1 MIHLKLSPARPVVP
15 PGDPMGLGREWVGW
29 TPDQTPQQ
37 LYERNRGVWYLGAR
51 ASRERYTAF
60 SSTVTG
66 TIVAVI
72 ANEGVENV
80 DGRKK
85 AIVGRVLG
93 PGDLAFDA
101 LIGQP
106 MPDRHRN
113 PVTYVADPVD
123 QRTCACSCGGR
134 VTGGRVFLPGHDQ
147 RAVHERIARQWG
159 DTLGFIA
166 WFDNEYGT
174 DR

>member
-1 MIHLKLSPARPVVP
+1 VIHLKLSPARPVVP

-66 TIVAVI
+66 TIVAVV

-101 LIGQP
+101 LFGQP

-123 QRTCACSCGGR
+123 QRTCACGCGGR

>member
-1 MIHLKLSPARPVVP
+1 VIHLKLSPARPAD
-15 PGDPMGLGREWVGW
+15 PGDPLGRDWVGW
-29 TPDQTPQQ
+29 KPDQTPQQ
-37 LYERNRGVWYLGAR
+37 LYEHNRGNWYLSAR
-51 ASRERYTAF
+51 ASHERYTAF
-60 SSTVTG
+60 SSTVTEK
-66 TIVAVI
+66 IVAVV

-85 AIVGRVLG
+85 AIVGRVLE
-93 PGDLAFDA
+93 PGDPVFDA

-123 QRTCACSCGGR
+123 QRTCACGCGGR
-134 VTGGRVFLPGHDQ
+134 VTGGRMFMPGHDQ

>member
-1 MIHLKLSPARPVVP
+1 MA
-15 PGDPMGLGREWVGW
+15 GRR
-29 TPDQTPQQ
+29 Q
-37 LYERNRGVWYLGAR
+37 
-51 ASRERYTAF
+51 
-60 SSTVTG
+60 SS
-66 TIVAVI
+66 
-72 ANEGVENV
+72 
-80 DGRKK
+80 DG
-85 AIVGRVLG
+85 VLG
-93 PGDLAFDA
+93 SGDLAFDA

-123 QRTCACSCGGR
+123 QRTCACGCGGR